1 MAEHPTT
8 LPELFKFYDEHVKLL
23 YSSVQVENQ
32 LPAELLFELN
42 AALDHL
48 ARHWTHGETEKEAVE
63 KAYSH
68 LKRCCL
74 DVFKLKAKAAL
85 DQAKEL
91 QGIEISLIDNGEYER
106 ELKALVAKIKAG
118 ATDARRLE
126 GRVKQANDGSIQAFA
141 AWEPVFAD
149 CVTLEKEFYHH
160 PKLNWAK
167 KTGRFRATKKFVGSV
182 IVAALVGAFLKEPLA
197 SALGWATN
205 QIWLI
210 VSP

>member
-8 LPELFKFYDEHVKLL
+8 LPELFKFYDQYVKLL

-48 ARHWTHGETEKEAVE
+48 ARHWTHGETEQEAVE

-74 DVFKLKAKAAL
+74 DVFKLKVKAAI

-106 ELKALVAKIKAG
+106 ELKALVQKIKAG
-118 ATDARRLE
+118 ATEARRLE
-126 GRVKQANDGSIQAFA
+126 GRTKRFKDGSIQAFV

-149 CVTLEKEFYHH
+149 CVKLEKTFYQH

-167 KTGRFRATKKFVGSV
+167 KTGHWRATKKFILS
-182 IVAALVGAFLKEPLA
+182 IFAAGLAGAFLKDPLA
-197 SALGWATN
+197 KLLQGLLGYATA
-205 QIWLI
+205 WLGD
-210 VSP
+210 